1 MAIQYIDKKKA
12 KLVFSI
18 GSKENRQRYTKVI
31 AYTGKKD
38 AERQYEEF
46 KRQIIAEGLPDSLS
60 VEELLNWYIDSMEA
74 MGARDTTIYGYR
86 STAKRIILAC
96 GKVKAS
102 ELTSYRLEKE
112 IVLKRKYSPKTI
124 KNTISLLSSAYKK
137 AISVGMLNSNPCEK
151 VQQPKQKKPEIT
163 ILSPQE
169 IQMFVKALENESND
183 FKVACELALFC
194 GLRRSEVLGI
204 TEASI
209 SDVSNIIMITQGRHR
224 IGTKEAVTETKTEM
238 SRRAV
243 AVPPTIMAH
252 IRELIKEHH
261 SFPYGCSDFLIQD
274 EFGEPMK
281 PNFLTQ
287 HIARFENNN
296 NLPRVSFH
304 ALRHSHAS
312 MLNASGVDIARISAQ
327 LGHSTIGTTMN
338 IYTHVFGSPMQST
351 QDIATQIE
359 TQINAFETK
368 NEENGHQ
375 MGTFG
380 KTKTAETQ

>member
-1 MAIQYIDKKKA
+1 MSIQYIDKKKA
-12 KLVFSI
+12 RLVFST
-18 GSKENRQRYTKVI
+18 GSNENRQRYTKTI
-31 AYTGKKD
+31 TYTGKKD
-38 AERQYEEF
+38 AERQYAEF
-46 KRQIIAEGLPDSLS
+46 KRQIVTEGLPDSIT
-60 VEELLNWYIDSMEA
+60 VEKLLEWYIDSLEA
-74 MGARDTTIYGYR
+74 FGARATTIYGYR
-86 STAKRIILAC
+86 STAKRIILSC
-96 GKVKAS
+96 GAIKAS
-102 ELTSYRLEKE
+102 ELTSYKLEKE

-124 KNTISLLSSAYKK
+124 KNTISLLSAAYKK
-137 AISVGMLNSNPCEK
+137 AISVGMLNNNPCEK

-169 IQMFVKALENESND
+169 INSFTEALDGESKD
-183 FKVACELALFC
+183 FKLACELALFC

-224 IGTKEAVTETKTEM
+224 IGTNESVTDTKTEK

-243 AVPPTIMAH
+243 AVPPTIMKQV
-252 IRELIKEHH
+252 RELIEDHH
-261 SFPYGCSDFLIQD
+261 SYPYGCSEFLIQD
-274 EFGEPMK
+274 EFGDPMK

-287 HIARFENNN
+287 HIARFEQNN
-296 NLPRVSFH
+296 NLPKVSFH

-338 IYTHVFGSPMQST
+338 IYTHVFGSPLQST
-351 QDIATQIE
+351 QDIAQQME
-359 TQINAFETK
+359 KQMSQMSQ
-368 NEENGHQ
+368 NGHK
-375 MGTFG
+375 MGTNS

>member
-1 MAIQYIDKKKA
+1 MIKYIDKHKCR
-12 KLVFSI
+12 LIISV
-18 GSKENRQRYTKVI
+18 GS
-31 AYTGKKD
+31 GKDRKRVYKTVTYKGKRD
-38 AERQYEEF
+38 AEKQHEDFRRQVL
-46 KRQIIAEGLPDSLS
+46 QGGVPDSIS
-60 VEELLNWYIDSMEA
+60 VESLLNWYIDSIEA
-74 MGARDTTIYGYR
+74 MGARETTIYGYK
-86 STAKRIILAC
+86 STAKRIKKAC

-151 VQQPKQKKPEIT
+151 VQIPKQKKPEIT
-163 ILSPQE
+163 ILMPDE
-169 IQMFVKALENESND
+169 IKAFIEALENESHD
-183 FKVACELALFC
+183 FKVACLLALLC

-204 TEASI
+204 TESSV

-224 IGTKEAVTETKTEM
+224 IGTDEAVTETKTEK

-243 AVPPTIMAH
+243 AIPSSLMAM

-261 SFPYGCSDFLIQD
+261 SSPYVCSEFLIQD

-281 PNFLTQ
+281 PNYLTQ
-287 HIARFENNN
+287 HIAIFEENNN
-296 NLPRVSFH
+296 LQRVSFH
-304 ALRHSHAS
+304 GLRHTHAS
-312 MLNASGVDIARISAQ
+312 MLNASGVDVARISAQ

-338 IYTHVFGSPMQST
+338 IYTHVFGSPLQST
-351 QDIATQIE
+351 QDIAEAMEQEI
-359 TQINAFETK
+359 TK
-368 NEENGHQ
+368 IGQ
-375 MGTFG
+375 KMGTFG

>member
-12 KLVFSI
+12 RLIVSI
-18 GSKENRQRYTKVI
+18 GSRERKQRYTKTI
-31 AYTGKKD
+31 TYSGKRD
-38 AERQYEEF
+38 AERQYQEF
-46 KRQIIAEGLPDSLS
+46 KRQVLNEGKPESIT
-60 VEELLNWYIDSMEA
+60 VEGLLNWYIDSMEA

-169 IQMFVKALENESND
+169 IHSFVKALDNESKD

-209 SDVSNIIMITQGRHR
+209 SDVSNVIMITQGRHR
-224 IGTKEAVTETKTEM
+224 IGKEESVTETKTEK

-243 AVPPTIMAH
+243 AIPPTIMAH

-261 SFPYGCSDFLIQD
+261 SYKYGCSDFLIQD

-281 PNFLTQ
+281 PNYLTQ
-287 HIARFENNN
+287 HIAHFEKNN

-304 ALRHSHAS
+304 SLRHSHAS

-338 IYTHVFGSPMQST
+338 IYTHVFGSPLQST
-351 QDIATQIE
+351 QDIAKQMESHFAEMGHKWDTQS
-359 TQINAFETK
+359 
-368 NEENGHQ
+368 
-375 MGTFG
+375 

>member
-1 MAIQYIDKKKA
+1 MSIQYIDKKKA
-12 KLVFSI
+12 RLVFST
-18 GSKENRQRYTKVI
+18 GSNENRQRYTKTI
-31 AYTGKKD
+31 TYTGKKD
-38 AERQYEEF
+38 AERQYAEF
-46 KRQIIAEGLPDSLS
+46 KRQIVTEGLPDSIT
-60 VEELLNWYIDSMEA
+60 VEKLLEWYIDSLEA
-74 MGARDTTIYGYR
+74 FGARATTIYGYR
-86 STAKRIILAC
+86 STAKRIILSC
-96 GKVKAS
+96 GAIKAS
-102 ELTSYRLEKE
+102 ELTSYKLEKE

-124 KNTISLLSSAYKK
+124 KNTISLLSAAYKK
-137 AISVGMLNSNPCEK
+137 AISVGMLNNNPCEK

-169 IQMFVKALENESND
+169 INSFIEALDGESKD
-183 FKVACELALFC
+183 FKLACELALFC

-224 IGTKEAVTETKTEM
+224 IGTNESVTDTKTEK

-243 AVPPTIMAH
+243 AVPPTIMKQV
-252 IRELIKEHH
+252 RELIEDHH
-261 SFPYGCSDFLIQD
+261 SYPYGCSEFLIQD
-274 EFGEPMK
+274 EFGDPMK

-287 HIARFENNN
+287 HITRFEQNN
-296 NLPRVSFH
+296 NLPKVSFH

-338 IYTHVFGSPMQST
+338 IYTHVFGSPLQST
-351 QDIATQIE
+351 QDIAQQME
-359 TQINAFETK
+359 KQMSQMAQ
-368 NEENGHQ
+368 NGHK
-375 MGTFG
+375 MGTNS